1 MRRKTASG
9 EVSSPEKVVIQF
21 GTRTIK
27 GYLEAP
33 TWDTVEETLRNAPK
47 GGPKTFR
54 IQRLETEEVED
65 IPAKDAKAVFFVHSF
80 EGDPQ
85 HQPLH
90 FHIMAP
96 TIRDLWVRL
105 EFLDGEMIEGIVHNS
120 VHCLIDDGFFLI
132 PTDPGSNNKLLYV
145 VKSALKEYRV
155 LGMRNI

>member
-1 MRRKTASG
+1 MESQSSCKQPSDQLQGTLVQDQAIQSSSTAEAMRRKTGSA

-65 IPAKDAKAVFFVHSF
+65 IPAKDAKAVFF
-80 EGDPQ
+80 
-85 HQPLH
+85 
-90 FHIMAP
+90 
-96 TIRDLWVRL
+96 
-105 EFLDGEMIEGIVHNS
+105 
-120 VHCLIDDGFFLI
+120 
-132 PTDPGSNNKLLYV
+132 
-145 VKSALKEYRV
+145 
-155 LGMRNI
+155 